1 MMMTFAYPATFEPGD
16 APGVVVATFPDV
28 PEAITEGDGAEG
40 ARQMAADALGT
51 ALLAYVRAGRPL
63 PRAGRAG
70 RGRELVAVEP
80 EVAAK
85 LAVLLAFAESGLSQR
100 ELARRLGKD
109 EREVRRILDPM
120 HPTKIGALDAALRIL
135 GRRLVVG
142 VVKLAGEA
150 A

>member
-1 MMMTFAYPATFEPGD
+1 MKTFAYPATFEPGD
-16 APGVVVATFPDV
+16 APGVVVVTFPDL
-28 PEAITEGDGAEG
+28 PEVITEGDGPED
-40 ARQMAADALGT
+40 ARRMAADALGT
-51 ALLAYVRAGRPL
+51 ALLAYARAGRRM
-63 PRAGRAG
+63 PRASRAG
-70 RGRELVAVEP
+70 KGRELVAVEP

-100 ELARRLGKD
+100 ELGRRLGKD

-120 HPTKIGALDAALRIL
+120 HPTKIGALDATLRAL

-142 VVKLAGEA
+142 VVRIADA